1 MAVLLHLLHLL
12 FLHLLHLRHLEAA
25 QLREDP
31 HLHLNIAWQLS
42 STFFFTSSPTCSL
55 IYFCSSHKIPRSI
68 CTVPRSICT
77 FPHSICTFPRSICT
91 FPRSI
96 CTCCCQPFFFL
107 FFTLSILYFDSAPSI
122 LGCFYLALNPS
133 PPQGTLPCSCLPIV
147 VFLQK
152 RANTT
157 FSFSVLRT
165 FASEYDLHLAVL

>member
-55 IYFCSSHKIPRSI
+55 IYCCSSHKI
-68 CTVPRSICT
+68 PRSICT

-147 VFLQK
+147 FFCKESQYYIFL
-152 RANTT
+152 
-157 FSFSVLRT
+157 FRT
-165 FASEYDLHLAVL
+165 

>member
-55 IYFCSSHKIPRSI
+55 IYCCSSHKIPRSI
-68 CTVPRSICT
+68 CT
-77 FPHSICTFPRSICT
+77 FPH
-91 FPRSI
+91 SI

-107 FFTLSILYFDSAPSI
+107 FFYIINSVLWQCAINSRMFLLGTKPLPSTRDPAMF
-122 LGCFYLALNPS
+122 L
-133 PPQGTLPCSCLPIV
+133 PPNSC
-147 VFLQK
+147 FLQK